1 MRLRFHN
8 AMLEPE
14 DAERAGLNAAYRDWI
29 EAREGDSNDSEH
41 ATAADLIE
49 ALMGFAGI
57 DVDDD
62 SDDSEEDHESGP
74 ENPCSQCGQDIGDDV
89 HAGHG
94 MCASCLHDAVRSGW
108 EPGAES

>member
-14 DAERAGLNAAYRDWI
+14 DAERDGLNAAYKAWI
-29 EAREGDSNDSEH
+29 DAREGDSNDSEH
-41 ATAADLIE
+41 EAAADLIE
-49 ALMGFAGI
+49 DLMGFAGI

-62 SDDSEEDHESGP
+62 TDEEEDEDDSGP
-74 ENPCSQCGQDIGDDV
+74 ENPCSQCGQGIGDDI

-94 MCASCLHDAVRSGW
+94 MCASCLHDAIRSGW
-108 EPGAES
+108 EPGAAS